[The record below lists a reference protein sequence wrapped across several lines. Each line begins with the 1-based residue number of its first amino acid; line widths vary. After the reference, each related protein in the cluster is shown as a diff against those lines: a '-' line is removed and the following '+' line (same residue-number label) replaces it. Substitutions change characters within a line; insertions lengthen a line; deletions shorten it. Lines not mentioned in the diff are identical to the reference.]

1 MADLAEV
8 RDSAGNLDPQQ
19 AMAELTAQRRE
30 AGAANPND
38 AVSARE
44 YRLTLMAMS
53 AAVGD
58 GR

>member
-1 MADLAEV
+1 
-8 RDSAGNLDPQQ
+8 
-19 AMAELTAQRRE
+19 MAELTAQRRE